1 MNSHSTP
8 TVTRARRLV
17 GLPWV
22 LAVLVVIAMLPLTAP
37 SALAASN
44 LAASATVTASSQNTT
59 TSQTAVKAIDGVATG
74 YPTDSTKEWATVGG
88 KAGSWLQLTWSSPVV
103 IDRVVLYD
111 RPNADDQI
119 TAGSLVFSDGTSVP
133 TGTLTNSGAA
143 TTVSFASRTVTSVR
157 LVVTS
162 TSTLTHNV
170 GLAEIQVWGDPA
182 PAVNR
187 PPVANAGVD
196 HTGITNT
203 ATALDGS
210 GTDPDGNPLSYA
222 WSKVSGPDATIA
234 APTSAKTTFIPSA
247 PGTYEFQLTVSDG
260 TLTATDRVVVTVSA
274 NQAPLANAGT
284 DLSVYAGQA
293 VMLDGTASSDPNGTA
308 ISYSWSQVG
317 TSPALVTL
325 TGPTAARPSFT
336 PTTTGTYTFSLTVSD
351 GQLSSAPDTVKVV
364 VDAAPLVAANLAPNA
379 TATASSQNTS
389 TTQTAAKA
397 IDRSATGYPAD
408 YTKEWATVGG
418 RAGSWLKLTWAA
430 PVLINKIVLYDRPN
444 TNDAITGGTLVFSD
458 GTSVNTG
465 ALVNA
470 GTATTITF
478 TPRTVT
484 SVQFNITQ
492 VSANTANVG
501 LAEIEVWGF
510 NAVNRAPIADAG
522 NDATV
527 FTGAK
532 VTLNGSG
539 SSDPDGD
546 PITYLWAQVGTPA
559 VNLTGATSA
568 SPSFVPTTPGTYEF
582 QLTVSDSKLTSTDN
596 VTITV
601 KQNTPPVANAG
612 PDSTGWTGKT
622 VTLDGRAS
630 SDADGTLLT
639 YAWTQEGASPAVATL
654 AGADTA
660 QPTFVPSQPGTYTFK
675 LTVSDGSST
684 ASDTVSIEVAL
695 TPNTPPIANAGPDQ
709 TVSPGT
715 LVTLD
720 GSGSSDADAG
730 TTLTYK
736 WALTTGT
743 GLTLSSSTVA
753 KPTFTPA
760 AIGTYV
766 FTLTVSDGVATATD
780 TVTIE
785 VKAAGALTITDSG
798 TSAVFR
804 ADFGIANAG
813 KSVQFQKQ
821 TIVTTMTTEVATA
834 TWVSIGTATANS
846 SGVATLTVT
855 NPLEVTHS
863 YRAVINPTSATPAVS
878 NIVTYAGP
886 RATKNTGIATVYVD
900 TNEGATVNSTTVD
913 WEGRFTIT
921 GGPIAGTSA
930 AGCTA
935 ASNLLM
941 KISGRGNYTWTLAK
955 KPYKFSLDKKANL
968 CGMGEA
974 KKWALVANHY
984 DRSLLRNTVAMK
996 MAQGLDGLAY
1006 TPDSVPVD
1014 VYVNGSYQG
1023 QYTLMERVNI
1033 GTNRVE
1039 IDELKNNQT
1048 GANNTAPNIT
1058 GGYLL
1063 EWDFRQGGDHN
1074 FAVGGSG
1081 WVAIKE
1087 PEDETDG
1094 SGITSAQINYISNY
1108 VTQADTTLFSSSFAD
1123 PTNGWRKYIDEKS
1136 LIDYYIVQELTKN
1149 LDANLYTSVHM
1160 YKTRDKVVNGVTVP
1174 GKLYFGPVWDFDT
1187 SMGSALYPGNQGTT
1201 TGWYLR
1207 NQNSAIQAKQT
1218 SETWFNRLFADPTF
1232 AAAVSARW
1240 KVIYPKLMTTDAFI
1254 ASQIP
1259 IITTSANTNFTLWNI
1274 NERLETEQVIKGSW
1288 SAEVSSLR
1296 SWISQRLAWM
1306 NSQLG

>member
-1 MNSHSTP
+1 MKKKYLLTP
-8 TVTRARRLV
+8 GPVEA
-17 GLPWV
+17 PQSV
-22 LAVLVVIAMLPLTAP
+22 LE
-37 SALAASN
+37 AASRQ
-44 LAASATVTASSQNTT
+44 LMSHRCAEFSELFKGIA
-59 TSQTAVKAIDGVATG
+59 
-74 YPTDSTKEWATVGG
+74 G
-88 KAGSWLQLTWSSPVV
+88 KLHALLESDSPVV
-103 IDRVVLYD
+103 IL
-111 RPNADDQI
+111 P
-119 TAGSLVFSDGTSVP
+119 S
-133 TGTLTNSGAA
+133 SG
-143 TTVSFASRTVTSVR
+143 
-157 LVVTS
+157 
-162 TSTLTHNV
+162 
-170 GLAEIQVWGDPA
+170 
-182 PAVNR
+182 
-187 PPVANAGVD
+187 
-196 HTGITNT
+196 
-203 ATALDGS
+203 
-210 GTDPDGNPLSYA
+210 
-222 WSKVSGPDATIA
+222 
-234 APTSAKTTFIPSA
+234 
-247 PGTYEFQLTVSDG
+247 
-260 TLTATDRVVVTVSA
+260 
-274 NQAPLANAGT
+274 
-284 DLSVYAGQA
+284 
-293 VMLDGTASSDPNGTA
+293 
-308 ISYSWSQVG
+308 
-317 TSPALVTL
+317 
-325 TGPTAARPSFT
+325 
-336 PTTTGTYTFSLTVSD
+336 
-351 GQLSSAPDTVKVV
+351 
-364 VDAAPLVAANLAPNA
+364 
-379 TATASSQNTS
+379 
-389 TTQTAAKA
+389 
-397 IDRSATGYPAD
+397 
-408 YTKEWATVGG
+408 
-418 RAGSWLKLTWAA
+418 
-430 PVLINKIVLYDRPN
+430 
-444 TNDAITGGTLVFSD
+444 
-458 GTSVNTG
+458 TG
-465 ALVNA
+465 ALECA
-470 GTATTITF
+470 
-478 TPRTVT
+478 
-484 SVQFNITQ
+484 
-492 VSANTANVG
+492 
-501 LAEIEVWGF
+501 
-510 NAVNRAPIADAG
+510 AVNFLRRGDKFISLSCGVFGDRFREIAAR
-522 NDATV
+522 
-527 FTGAK
+527 TGARGVYVDTEAGSAPSPAAAAAALRENPDARAIL
-532 VTLNGSG
+532 VTHN
-539 SSDPDGD
+539 
-546 PITYLWAQVGTPA
+546 
-559 VNLTGATSA
+559 
-568 SPSFVPTTPGTYEF
+568 E
-582 QLTVSDSKLTSTDN
+582 TST
-596 VTITV
+596 
-601 KQNTPPVANAG
+601 G
-612 PDSTGWTGKT
+612 
-622 VTLDGRAS
+622 
-630 SDADGTLLT
+630 
-639 YAWTQEGASPAVATL
+639 
-654 AGADTA
+654 
-660 QPTFVPSQPGTYTFK
+660 
-675 LTVSDGSST
+675 
-684 ASDTVSIEVAL
+684 
-695 TPNTPPIANAGPDQ
+695 
-709 TVSPGT
+709 
-715 LVTLD
+715 
-720 GSGSSDADAG
+720 
-730 TTLTYK
+730 
-736 WALTTGT
+736 
-743 GLTLSSSTVA
+743 
-753 KPTFTPA
+753 
-760 AIGTYV
+760 
-766 FTLTVSDGVATATD
+766 
-780 TVTIE
+780 
-785 VKAAGALTITDSG
+785 
-798 TSAVFR
+798 
-804 ADFGIANAG
+804 
-813 KSVQFQKQ
+813 
-821 TIVTTMTTEVATA
+821 
-834 TWVSIGTATANS
+834 
-846 SGVATLTVT
+846 VT